1 MWESGADWDNLVVES
16 LVKKAQQWYEELLAL
31 RCLRVFRCLR
41 AETTVRG
48 ITLRTLVDA
57 SQEAYGAAKYRRHL
71 YEDGTVTCRLVA
83 SKSRVAPLQAIG
95 IPWPLWWDYDFLAA
109 SKAFWTYRKVSGYF
123 GQTAW
128 TTLLGSWTEHEVYTF
143 CGESCGWN

>member
-48 ITLRTLVDA
+48 ITLRTFVDA
-57 SQEAYGAAKYRRHL
+57 SQEAYGAAKYTRHT
-71 YEDGTVTCRLVA
+71 EDGTVTCRLVA
-83 SKSRVAPLQAIG
+83 SKSRVAPLQAISMLL
-95 IPWPLWWDYDFLAA
+95 PL
-109 SKAFWTYRKVSGYF
+109 
-123 GQTAW
+123 
-128 TTLLGSWTEHEVYTF
+128 
-143 CGESCGWN
+143 

>member
-48 ITLRTLVDA
+48 TTLRTLVDA

-95 IPWPLWWDYDFLAA
+95 IPWP
-109 SKAFWTYRKVSGYF
+109 
-123 GQTAW
+123 Q
-128 TTLLGSWTEHEVYTF
+128 
-143 CGESCGWN
+143 